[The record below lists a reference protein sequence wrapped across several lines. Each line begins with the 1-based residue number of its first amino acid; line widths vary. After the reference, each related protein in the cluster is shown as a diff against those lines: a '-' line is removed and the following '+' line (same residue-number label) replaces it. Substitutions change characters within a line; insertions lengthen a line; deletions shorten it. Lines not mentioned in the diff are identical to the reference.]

1 MFAVIIDKKKK
12 ERNTYLPLNVE
23 RLWII
28 LLISGNNNFVAVDL
42 LIRQNNQTGSPNIK
56 PYIIL

>member
-1 MFAVIIDKKKK
+1 MFAVIIDKKK